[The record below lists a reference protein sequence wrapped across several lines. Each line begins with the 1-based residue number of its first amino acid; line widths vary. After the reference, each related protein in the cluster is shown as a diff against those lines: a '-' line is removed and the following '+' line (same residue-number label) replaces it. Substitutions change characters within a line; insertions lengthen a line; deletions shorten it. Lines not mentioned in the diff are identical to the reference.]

1 MNDNPRVILTLAAEA
16 DDKFI
21 WDQLQTLQ
29 LEMFG
34 AGPVQ
39 IKFAYFGAEGALQV
53 RPYITTS
60 WVVDADTMAAI
71 MDRGRTGCV
80 CGCYITIN
88 DILEHA
94 LRETQQGPVQAVVI
108 IGDRFHGDLD
118 SAIAAAKQ
126 LRAAGTRLFVFQQDD
141 RSNKYRV
148 IAEETGGAFFQFNP
162 HVERVARRLPGLL
175 EGITRFA
182 VGGVAAL
189 KALEAQGDEPA
200 GLLLEQIAAEQII
213 HD

>member
-1 MNDNPRVILTLAAEA
+1 MNDSPRVILTLAAEA

-21 WDQLQTLQ
+21 WDQLQMLQ

-39 IKFAYFGAEGALQV
+39 IKFAHFGAEGALRV
-53 RPYITTS
+53 RPYIATR
-60 WVVDADTMAAI
+60 WVTDAATLADI
-71 MDRGRTGCV
+71 MDRGRAGCV
-80 CGCYITIN
+80 CGCYIKIN

-94 LRETQQGPVQAVVI
+94 LQETQQGPVQAVVI

-148 IAEETGGAFFQFNP
+148 LAEETGGAFFQFNP
-162 HVERVARRLPGLL
+162 HVERVAKRLPGLL

-182 VGGVAAL
+182 IGGVAAL

-200 GLLLEQIAAEQII
+200 GLLLEQIAAEQIT